1 VADRT
6 LRRKLKLKPIMERQV
21 SIMNEPIIVY
31 GEGFISKKVGSQTS
45 TIWIQPFQLDE
56 EWVQEWIK
64 RPY

>member
-1 VADRT
+1 
-6 LRRKLKLKPIMERQV
+6 MERQV

-31 GEGFISKKVGSQTS
+31 GEGFISKTIGSQTS

>member
-1 VADRT
+1 
-6 LRRKLKLKPIMERQV
+6 MERQV

-45 TIWIQPFQLDE
+45 TIWIQPFQLEE

>member
-1 VADRT
+1 M
-6 LRRKLKLKPIMERQV
+6 KGQEF
-21 SIMNEPIIVY
+21 IMNEPIIIY

-45 TIWIQPFQLDE
+45 TIYPIPFNLDD

>member
-1 VADRT
+1 VANLNLKRN
-6 LRRKLKLKPIMERQV
+6 LKLKTIMERQV
-21 SIMNEPIIVY
+21 SIMSEPIIVY
-31 GEGFISKKVGSQTS
+31 GEGFISKTIGSQTS